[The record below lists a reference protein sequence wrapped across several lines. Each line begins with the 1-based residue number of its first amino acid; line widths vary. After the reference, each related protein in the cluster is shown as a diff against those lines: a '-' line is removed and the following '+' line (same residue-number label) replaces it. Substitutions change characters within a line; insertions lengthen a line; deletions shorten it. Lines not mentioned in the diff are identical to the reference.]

1 MQMCVLILIG
11 TNGETYFNTTSL
23 VTCIQNFPK
32 SRGSTVG
39 ILKGFAGL
47 SSAILTQLYAVM
59 HTPDHATLVF
69 MVAVGRSLVAIGL
82 MFVIR
87 PVGGHRQ
94 ARPSDKNSFMCIYA
108 ICLLLASYLVGA
120 MLVQDFVQLSD
131 NFVTIILSVLILP
144 IAIPVVLTLSP

>member
-1 MQMCVLILIG
+1 L
-11 TNGETYFNTTSL
+11 
-23 VTCIQNFPK
+23 
-32 SRGSTVG
+32 G

-59 HTPDHATLVF
+59 HTPDHARLVF
-69 MVAVGRSLVAIGL
+69 MVAVGLSLVAIGL

-108 ICLLLASYLVGA
+108 ICLLLASYLVGV

-131 NFVTIILSVLILP
+131 NFVNFVTIILFVLLILP
-144 IAIPVVLTLSP
+144 IAIPAVLTLSSSKTEYPIEEALLSEPSKGERST